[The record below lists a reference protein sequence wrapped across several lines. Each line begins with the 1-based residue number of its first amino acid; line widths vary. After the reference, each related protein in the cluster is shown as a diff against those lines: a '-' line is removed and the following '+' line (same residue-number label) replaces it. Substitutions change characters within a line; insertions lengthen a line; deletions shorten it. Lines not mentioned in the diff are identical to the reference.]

1 MSVPANAGPAELL
14 SKELETLRRYSWL
27 MLVVGVLLIIVGM
40 VAISSPFVPTLAT
53 VIFVGCFLLVGGV
66 MEVVNAFWAHAWRG
80 FWMHLLAGILYLV
93 LGLFLVDRP
102 LASAAAFTL
111 MIAAAFVVGGLFRIV
126 IALSQRFHGW
136 GWGLLNGVVTLV
148 LGILIWREWPESA
161 MWVIGLFVGID
172 LVFAGMSWVM
182 TALTV
187 RSVSPKPAAWRRA
200 SLATWNMLLDSQPR
214 AAV

>member
-93 LGLFLVDRP
+93 LGLFLVERP
-102 LASAAAFTL
+102 LASAAAF
-111 MIAAAFVVGGLFRIV
+111 AARYL
-126 IALSQRFHGW
+126 
-136 GWGLLNGVVTLV
+136 
-148 LGILIWREWPESA
+148 LGIAVNKNNLKLAEWC
-161 MWVIGLFVGID
+161 
-172 LVFAGMSWVM
+172 
-182 TALTV
+182 LTHGANPNAAPPPH
-187 RSVSPKPAAWRRA
+187 PKA
-200 SLATWNMLLDSQPR
+200 S
-214 AAV
+214 